1 MQIINMIE
9 LEQRR
14 VEFITQ
20 LFLARNRFRLA
31 MDEELKPRGI
41 TDATWRTLFYL
52 EQQGDGITQKDLA
65 LVMGIESPGLV
76 RLLDRL
82 EARHLLERRPD
93 KHDRRAK
100 TVHLT
105 SHANDLLEELHLG
118 AEKVRGAL
126 LEDISSDEL
135 EVCLR
140 VLEKMVAVTAKAATT

>member
-1 MQIINMIE
+1 MVE

-20 LFLARNRFRLA
+20 LFRARNRFRLA
-31 MDEELKPRGI
+31 MDDELKPKGI

-65 LVMGIESPGLV
+65 LVMGIEGPGLV

-82 EARHLLERRPD
+82 EARQLLERRPD

-105 SHANDLLEELHLG
+105 RHANDLLEELHLS
-118 AEKVRGAL
+118 AAHVRGAL
-126 LEDISSDEL
+126 LKDVSSEELDI
-135 EVCLR
+135 CLR
-140 VLEKMVAVTAKAATT
+140 VLAKMTAIADSSTTI